1 MQILFTE
8 AALKIYNKAL
18 ELNRRY
24 FLKHSYT
31 VGTDQIF
38 LAFIETKHPLAEKF
52 VAHFELDRSKVV
64 KQVCQGVL
72 PLSTEAVE
80 QNARGFFEEVQKRT
94 ALQHAKIT
102 TEWDLF
108 VSVFEMVTSVTV
120 VSLLRDGFHYN
131 EIKDF
136 LYGEEMQALAAD
148 YKVDESELLPSPSV
162 APSHPP
168 RNLPPPRKER
178 LPSRP
183 VAGAAEP
190 AKNGSILAKFGRNL
204 THLAETQELPPVHF
218 RDDVIQE
225 MMEVLCRSQQRNV
238 VLVGDPG
245 IGKTA
250 VVHGLARRL
259 RQPDCP
265 SRLHGRIVF
274 QLNFASLLPGTRSRG
289 SFEERVTQLVDETK
303 AHREYL
309 VFFEEFGHL
318 FDNVEQ
324 EAALQI
330 LIPAFSSGDIQC
342 IGNLVPESYRK
353 KFEQNHQVAKYFSAI
368 HIKPPSPEQSLEI
381 LAKMAPRMER
391 YHKVKITPDAIRAAV
406 EFSEAYLKSKVL
418 PGKAVAVLDNAAAR
432 VSLATHIGDTVH
444 REDVAEVVS
453 REAQIPAARI
463 LATRIQ
469 SISQL
474 EEFLK
479 ARIIGQD
486 SAVRAVVD
494 TIQVNR
500 SGLGLRAQRPD
511 GVFLLVGPTGVG
523 KTELAKC
530 VSEGLTNNANKLLRF
545 DMSEFSE
552 KHTVAKLIGSPPGYI
567 GHEEEGQLTSGV
579 RANPEAVILFDEIE
593 KADPEVSKLFLQMF
607 DDGRL
612 TDSHGVTADFSQ
624 TIIFLT
630 SNLGVKELDPGLLTE
645 LKGEERYSYL
655 KDTLNRAIRGYFSPE
670 LINRLDDV
678 LFLDFLTVEVINKIA
693 EKRLSE
699 VAQRVA
705 DRGTGVEITEGAF
718 NLIVKEGYSPEFG
731 ARYLNRAIESLL
743 LKPLAKFLLENEGA
757 REVKIELSEMNTELT
772 FRT

>member
-31 VGTDQIF
+31 IGSDQIF
-38 LAFIETKHPLAEKF
+38 LAFVETKHPLSEAF
-52 VAHFELDRSKVV
+52 IAHFDLDHAQVV
-64 KQVCQGVL
+64 KRICQGVL

-80 QNARGFFEEVQKRT
+80 QNARAYFEEVQKRT
-94 ALQHAKIT
+94 YVQHAKIT

-108 VSVFEMVTSVTV
+108 VSIFEMVTSVTV
-120 VSLLRDGFHYN
+120 VFLLRDGFHYN

-136 LYGEEMQALAAD
+136 LYSEEIQKLAAG
-148 YKVDESELLPSPSV
+148 YKVDERELFPAPSV
-162 APSHPP
+162 
-168 RNLPPPRKER
+168 PPPLPTSERRITLERKER
-178 LPSRP
+178 LPSQSAP
-183 VAGAAEP
+183 AAAP
-190 AKNGSILAKFGRNL
+190 SGNGSVLAKFGRNL
-204 THLAETQELPPVHF
+204 TRLAEVQELPPVYF
-218 RDDVIQE
+218 RDDMIQD

-238 VLVGDPG
+238 LLVGEPG
-245 IGKTA
+245 IGKSTI
-250 VVHGLARRL
+250 VQGLARRL

-265 SRLHGRIVF
+265 ERLQGRVIY
-274 QLNFASLLPGTRSRG
+274 QLNIASLLPGTRSRG
-289 SFEERVTQLVDETK
+289 SFEERITQLIDETK
-303 AHREYL
+303 AHHEYL
-309 VFFEEFGHL
+309 VYFEELGRL

-330 LIPAFSSGDIQC
+330 LVPAFASADLQC
-342 IGNLVPESYRK
+342 IGNMVPEDYRK
-353 KFEQNHQVAKYFSAI
+353 NFEQNQQVAKYFSAI
-368 HIKPPSPEQSLEI
+368 HVQPPTPDQSLEI

-391 YHKVKITPDAIRAAV
+391 YHKVKITPDAIQAAV
-406 EFSEAYLKSKVL
+406 EFSEAYLKNKVL

-453 REAQIPAARI
+453 REAQVPASRI

-479 ARIIGQD
+479 LRIIGQD
-486 SAVRAVVD
+486 AAVRTVVD

-530 VSEGLTNNANKLLRF
+530 VSEGLTNNPNKLLRF

-552 KHTVAKLIGSPPGYI
+552 KHTVAKLIGSPPGY
-567 GHEEEGQLTSGV
+567 EEEGQLTSGV
-579 RANPEAVILFDEIE
+579 RASPEAVILFDEIE
-593 KADPEVSKLFLQMF
+593 KADPEVSRLFLQIF

-624 TIIFLT
+624 AIIFLT
-630 SNLGVKELDPGLLTE
+630 SNLGIKDLDVRMLGELQ
-645 LKGEERYSYL
+645 GEERFGYL
-655 KDTLNRAIRGYFSPE
+655 KETLDRAIRDFFSPE
-670 LINRLDDV
+670 LINRLDDI
-678 LFLDFLTVEVINKIA
+678 LFLDFLTPEVINKIA

-705 DRGTGVEITEGAF
+705 DRGIGVEITQAAF
-718 NLIVKEGYSPEFG
+718 DLIVRQGYSPEFG
-731 ARYLNRAIESLL
+731 ARYLNRAIENLL
-743 LKPLAKFLLENEGA
+743 LKPLAKFLLENEGS
-757 REVKIELSEMNTELT
+757 REVKIDINDTDTEIILKP
-772 FRT
+772 